1 MSKFVAKFRKN
12 DYDDDFSPKRNRR
25 RDEKVEKRKIKHN
38 YDDFDYYDS
47 SYGSTKKSNKV
58 RKSY

>member
-1 MSKFVAKFRKN
+1 VSKFVAKFRKN

-38 YDDFDYYDS
+38 YEDYDYDAG
-47 SYGSTKKSNKV
+47 YGSLKRSNKA

>member
-1 MSKFVAKFRKN
+1 MAKFRKN

-25 RDEKVEKRKIKHN
+25 RDEKVEKRKIKNN
-38 YDDFDYYDS
+38 YDEYDYDTSFGS
-47 SYGSTKKSNKV
+47 SKKSNKV

>member
-1 MSKFVAKFRKN
+1 MAKFRKN

-38 YDDFDYYDS
+38 YDDYD
-47 SYGSTKKSNKV
+47 YGSGYESLKKSNKV

>member
-38 YDDFDYYDS
+38 YEYYDYGNGYES
-47 SYGSTKKSNKV
+47 SKRSNKV

>member
-1 MSKFVAKFRKN
+1 VSKFVAKFRKN

-25 RDEKVEKRKIKHN
+25 RDEKVEKRKIKNN
-38 YDDFDYYDS
+38 YDEYDYDTSFGS
-47 SYGSTKKSNKV
+47 SKKSNKV

>member
-12 DYDDDFSPKRNRR
+12 DYDDDFHPKRNRR
-25 RDEKVEKRKIKHN
+25 RDEKIEKRKIKHN
-38 YDDFDYYDS
+38 YDDYDYDT
-47 SYGSTKKSNKV
+47 SYGSLKRSNKA

>member
-1 MSKFVAKFRKN
+1 VAKFRKN

-38 YDDFDYYDS
+38 YDDYDYDTG
-47 SYGSTKKSNKV
+47 YGSLKRSNKA

>member
-1 MSKFVAKFRKN
+1 MAKFRKN

-38 YDDFDYYDS
+38 YEDYDYGNSYES
-47 SYGSTKKSNKV
+47 SKRSNKV

>member
-12 DYDDDFSPKRNRR
+12 EYDDDFSPKRNRR

-38 YDDFDYYDS
+38 YDEYDYDTNFGS
-47 SYGSTKKSNKV
+47 SKRSNKV

>member
-25 RDEKVEKRKIKHN
+25 RDEKAEKRKIKHN
-38 YDDFDYYDS
+38 YEDYDYVNGYES
-47 SYGSTKKSNKV
+47 SKRSNKV

>member
-1 MSKFVAKFRKN
+1 MAKFRKN

-25 RDEKVEKRKIKHN
+25 RDEKAEKRKIKHN
-38 YDDFDYYDS
+38 YDEYDYDTSFGS
-47 SYGSTKKSNKV
+47 SKRSNKA

>member
-38 YDDFDYYDS
+38 YDEYDYDA
-47 SYGSTKKSNKV
+47 YGSPKRSNKA
-58 RKSY
+58 RKNY

>member
-12 DYDDDFSPKRNRR
+12 DYEDDFSPKRNRR
-25 RDEKVEKRKIKHN
+25 KDEKAEKRKIKHN
-38 YDDFDYYDS
+38 YEDYD
-47 SYGSTKKSNKV
+47 YGSGYESTKRSNKV